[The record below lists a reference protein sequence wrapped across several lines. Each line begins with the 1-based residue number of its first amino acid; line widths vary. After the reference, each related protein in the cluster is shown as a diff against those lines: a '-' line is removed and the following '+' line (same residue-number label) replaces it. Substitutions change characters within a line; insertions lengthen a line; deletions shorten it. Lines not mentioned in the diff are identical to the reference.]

1 MNNSVKKYRV
11 TPNIEGF
18 GTHDFLSKKEAI
30 AHIQEDMV
38 WAEDKPKY
46 KNLSHTTVVVEVEE
60 KKVLK
65 ESFKYFLDF

>member
-18 GTHDFLSKKEAI
+18 GTHDFLFKKEAI

-46 KNLSHTTVVVEVEE
+46 KNLSHTIVVVEVEE

-65 ESFKYFLDF
+65 EIFEYFDY